1 MCDATGCASRTS
13 ASCTAGGVDSELSD
27 ARAAAGGGDAT
38 GSGGGSDELPEVDA
52 AAGGG
57 ADDGPAGADSSMTPG
72 SEPASSAVSAH
83 RGEDRNAAAAAAAA
97 EAAAISVSRLITWLG
112 DGDRTLVVFGLT
124 TRSGGG
130 GGAVSSAA
138 GSGLA
143 YGRE

>member
-13 ASCTAGGVDSELSD
+13 ASCTAGSVEGELSD
-27 ARAAAGGGDAT
+27 TRAATGGGDAA
-38 GSGGGSDELPEVDA
+38 GNGGGSDELPEVDA
-52 AAGGG
+52 ATGGG
-57 ADDGPAGADSSMTPG
+57 FDDGPAGADSSMTPG

-83 RGEDRNAAAAAAAA
+83 RGEDRNAAAAAAA